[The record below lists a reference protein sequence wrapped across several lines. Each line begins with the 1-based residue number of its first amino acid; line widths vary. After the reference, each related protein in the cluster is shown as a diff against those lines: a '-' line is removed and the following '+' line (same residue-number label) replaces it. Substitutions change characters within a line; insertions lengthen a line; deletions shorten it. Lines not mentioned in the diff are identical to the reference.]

1 MSITEHTIVEECD
14 DTTGE
19 AAEGIVYAMP
29 EAGPGGLL
37 RVDTRR
43 LLEGMFVAELDRPW
57 SDTPLPQNGLL
68 IEDAEALQA
77 VRHYCRFVLVDPARS
92 SGELLAAIRA
102 AAVLSSDPTLAGD
115 DSWSGNAGHG
125 AGEHPGHGADAP
137 ASGPARPTLARR
149 PGGAEPKP
157 RADVHPSEAARAR
170 VLRLV
175 RDGESG
181 PSAPTGTLSQVRRW
195 FGLGRGSARNDS
207 PDTEI
212 RRHRAALQALHDTWG
227 GTVGQCEYAGEPPIR
242 ESIALARPIHARLV
256 TVAGTAIRQI
266 RQETAPALEPLV
278 QAADAFAASVAATP
292 DAMRWLDAVYANNAA
307 APNPAIGVA
316 LRLAEFGR
324 ALGMPQA
331 SLRELTL
338 LGLLADVGKALLPR
352 EIIDHP
358 GVLRPS
364 DFALMKQHV
373 TIGLDILSRSDLL
386 PEAVMRGIAEHHER
400 LDGSGYPRGLRAGA
414 IGLYG
419 RMAGIVDSFCAL
431 TAARAYANPLSADE
445 ALSALHEW
453 SDTLFCR
460 NLVEQFILASGA
472 FPIGSLVELQTGEIA
487 AVVERRSGNRLQPR
501 LVVMTGPDKGPLR
514 QLGEA
519 AGRHASDPSRPR
531 PAVRIARGLP
541 VGAFG
546 LRLKDYYLASS

>member
-1 MSITEHTIVEECD
+1 MNITEPTTAED
-14 DTTGE
+14 DGTVV
-19 AAEGIVYAMP
+19 AEDNAGIVYSMP

-68 IEDAEALQA
+68 IDSADVLQA
-77 VRHYCRFVLVDPARS
+77 VRHYCRFVMVDPVRS
-92 SGELLAAIRA
+92 SSELLAAIRA
-102 AAVLSSDPTLAGD
+102 AAVLSTDPGLAGD
-115 DSWSGNAGHG
+115 DVWSPAGG
-125 AGEHPGHGADAP
+125 AGQGSDPTGHDAQP
-137 ASGPARPTLARR
+137 SARRTAPIRR
-149 PGGAEPKP
+149 PGGAEPEP

-175 RDGESG
+175 REGERA
-181 PSAPTGTLSQVRRW
+181 PSAPGGTLAQVRRW
-195 FGLGRGSARNDS
+195 FGMGRRSQQPGDS
-207 PDTEI
+207 PNTEVQ
-212 RRHRAALQALHDTWG
+212 RHRAALQALRDTWG
-227 GTVGQCEYAGEPPIR
+227 DAIGQCEYAEEPPIR
-242 ESIALARPIHARLV
+242 ESIALARPVHARLA
-256 TVAGTAIRQI
+256 TAASTAIRQI
-266 RQETAPALEPLV
+266 RQETAPALEPLM
-278 QAADAFAASVAATP
+278 QAADAFAASVAAAP
-292 DAMRWLDAVYANNAA
+292 DAMHWLDAVYTNNAA

-324 ALGMPQA
+324 ALGMPHA

-338 LGLLADVGKALLPR
+338 IGLLADVGKALLPR
-352 EIIDHP
+352 ALIDHP

-373 TIGLDILSRSDLL
+373 TIGLDILSRSNQL
-386 PEAVMRGIAEHHER
+386 PEAVARGIAEHHER

-431 TAARAYANPLSADE
+431 TAARAYANPLSAEE

-453 SDTLFCR
+453 SDALFCR
-460 NLVEQFILASGA
+460 DLVEQFILACGA

-487 AVVERRSGNRLQPR
+487 AVVERRSGNRLLPR
-501 LVVMTGPDKGPLR
+501 LVVITAPDKGPLR
-514 QLGEA
+514 QRSDATQEG
-519 AGRHASDPSRPR
+519 DPSRPR

-541 VGAFG
+541 MGAFG

>member
-1 MSITEHTIVEECD
+1 SGEE
-14 DTTGE
+14 
-19 AAEGIVYAMP
+19 
-29 EAGPGGLL
+29 
-37 RVDTRR
+37 
-43 LLEGMFVAELDRPW
+43 
-57 SDTPLPQNGLL
+57 
-68 IEDAEALQA
+68 LQA
-77 VRHYCRFVLVDPARS
+77 VRHYCRFVMVDPARS
-92 SGELLAAIRA
+92 SAELLAAIRA
-102 AAVLSSDPTLAGD
+102 AAVLSTDPTLAGD
-115 DSWSGNAGHG
+115 DSWSGHEG
-125 AGEHPGHGADAP
+125 AGNQAGRGVDAQSADA
-137 ASGPARPTLARR
+137 GRPTPFRR
-149 PGGAEPKP
+149 PGGADPKP
-157 RADVHPSEAARAR
+157 RADVHPSDAARAR

-175 RDGESG
+175 RDGESAP
-181 PSAPTGTLSQVRRW
+181 PSSKGALSQVRRW
-195 FGLGRGSARNDS
+195 FGLGRRGQEDDS

-212 RRHRAALQALHDTWG
+212 RRHRAALQALRDTWG
-227 GTVGQCEYAGEPPIR
+227 EAIGQCDYPEETPIR

-256 TVAGTAIRQI
+256 TVTGTAIRQI

-278 QAADAFAASVAATP
+278 QAADAFAASVAAAP
-292 DAMRWLDAVYANNAA
+292 DAMHWLDAVYANNAA
-307 APNPAIGVA
+307 TPNPAIGVA

-324 ALGMPQA
+324 ALGMPHA

-373 TIGLDILSRSDLL
+373 TIGLDILSRSELL
-386 PEAVMRGIAEHHER
+386 PETVIRGIAEHHER

-431 TAARAYANPLSADE
+431 TAARAYANPLSAEE

-501 LVVMTGPDKGPLR
+501 LVVITGPDKGPLR
-514 QLGEA
+514 QRGGT
-519 AGRHASDPSRPR
+519 AGQRASDPSRPR
-531 PAVRIARGLP
+531 PAVRIARGLS